1 MTTTEPEYLSIT
13 INHSK
18 PLELKRFTASMLC
31 IENQYKQYLSKRGVS
46 DEDYD
51 LYLYEL
57 REGSIIIKF
66 IKGPLKQLFEHYVL
80 EQFVKHFGEK
90 IKLIIDQKF
99 EEDAGMTVKDLKDI
113 RTVSEA
119 ISDDYNANL
128 QIQSHVGDN
137 ITQNINFS
145 GIEANA
151 VRDECI
157 RLISEK
163 DSPVGEHVK
172 QVVLHWSSASEES
185 KTISSI
191 DKGIIE
197 DVNPRKKVKLV
208 CDEDLKQEMISENE
222 NNPFNMFFIVDAEVK
237 RVAGK
242 PVAYVIRKIHD
253 KGFINDDSDTDN

>member
-1 MTTTEPEYLSIT
+1 MTNVVPEYLSIKT
-13 INHSK
+13 DHSK

-31 IENQYKQYLSKRGVS
+31 IENQYKQYLSNQGIS
-46 DEDYD
+46 DDDYD
-51 LYLYEL
+51 LYLYEVK
-57 REGSIIIKF
+57 EGSIIIKF
-66 IKGPLKQLFEHYVL
+66 IKGPLKLLFEHYVL
-80 EQFVKHFGEK
+80 EKFVADFGEK
-90 IKLIIDQKF
+90 IKLIVDQKF

-119 ISDDYNANL
+119 ISDDYNASI

-137 ITQNINFS
+137 ITQNLNIS

-157 RLISEK
+157 RRINARDL
-163 DSPVGEHVK
+163 PVGEHFK
-172 QVVLHWSSASEES
+172 DVVLHWKSASEES
-185 KTISSI
+185 KSISGI

-197 DVNPRKKVKLV
+197 DIDPRKKVKLV
-208 CDEDLKQEMISENE
+208 CDEYLKQEMISENE
-222 NNPFNMFFIVDAEVK
+222 NNPFNMFFIVDVEVK

-253 KGFINDDSDTDN
+253 KGFINDDVETEN